1 MAPNIFSHRSTMS
14 NMIYGFA
21 IVCEGSSS
29 FLPLSPRN
37 QFRFLS
43 ILILVSILFP
53 ITDLAESLRR
63 GNLLV
68 PQTYSPMN
76 GDLNVQLQY
85 FTQQPKKS
93 ATFNSDESAS
103 LSSEEDDFLK
113 TTSAPKQS
121 KTLTDDVRLQISQF
135 NGTNRTT
142 VGILDVYP
150 DSRLNTTQIT
160 ISCLNFLF
168 GGMYELEIVG
178 GNDID
183 EGANTLDNHD
193 ERLRQQLD
201 VRWPQPKLSV
211 TPESIG
217 TYPQQ
222 PVDVILEFPGVECI
236 VPHTQLDKV
245 PEFWL
250 ELYFCGH
257 EVYCDSANVSSSQVL
272 YAEQIR
278 GYPKARLVKLS
289 CELFGL
295 AGHYVVKLRPIMPV
309 AASVSATAYIQV
321 NPNRFHYLFF
331 QFPLCIAYGLFRFHF
346 RRLSFF
352 CPDRRHIKRIINVRE
367 CNLNAKTIISI
378 HRFAVQ
384 HVCTCAVFLFLI
396 HILDTFPGY
405 YLG

>member
-1 MAPNIFSHRSTMS
+1 MFV
-14 NMIYGFA
+14 MIYSFS
-21 IVCEGSSS
+21 IVRFFFSSQIHFVS
-29 FLPLSPRN
+29 Y
-37 QFRFLS
+37 Q
-43 ILILVSILFP
+43 ILILESLYFFSDVG
-53 ITDLAESLRR
+53 DSLRR

-68 PQTYSPMN
+68 PQTYSPIN

-85 FTQQPKKS
+85 FSQAKKKLGIS
-93 ATFNSDESAS
+93 NFNSDESAS
-103 LSSEEDDFLK
+103 FSSEENDFMK

-121 KTLTDDVRLQISQF
+121 KTSNDDIRLQVSRYI
-135 NGTNRTT
+135 GTNRTI
-142 VGILDVYP
+142 VSILDVYP
-150 DSRLNTTQIT
+150 DARLNTTQIT
-160 ISCLNFLF
+160 ISCMNFLF
-168 GGMYELEIVG
+168 GGVYELEIVG

-183 EGANTLDNHD
+183 DAANTLDDHD

-222 PVDVILEFPGVECI
+222 PVDVILEFPGIECI
-236 VPHTQLDKV
+236 VPHTQLDTV

-250 ELYFCGH
+250 ELYYCGH

-295 AGHYVVKLRPIMPV
+295 AGHYVVKLRPTTPV

-321 NPNRFHYLFF
+321 NRKQIFHLNVCGCLHLGFSTYALHMQLFF
-331 QFPLCIAYGLFRFHF
+331 RHLFF
-346 RRLSFF
+346 LTISF
-352 CPDRRHIKRIINVRE
+352 ITE
-367 CNLNAKTIISI
+367 
-378 HRFAVQ
+378 
-384 HVCTCAVFLFLI
+384 
-396 HILDTFPGY
+396 
-405 YLG
+405 

>member
-1 MAPNIFSHRSTMS
+1 
-14 NMIYGFA
+14 
-21 IVCEGSSS
+21 
-29 FLPLSPRN
+29 
-37 QFRFLS
+37 
-43 ILILVSILFP
+43 
-53 ITDLAESLRR
+53 
-63 GNLLV
+63 
-68 PQTYSPMN
+68 MN

-321 NPNRFHYLFF
+321 NPNQFHYLFF

-352 CPDRRHIKRIINVRE
+352 LPWPSPYQTHNKCPRMQFKCKNHHFHSPVCRSTCLHLCCFSVPDPYPWYISRLLFRLTGANSSYSMYTLVVFHHAIRTLASE
-367 CNLNAKTIISI
+367 FYLNIQHAFWTEPIEFGYLANYVLTLHRLPLQHHCTILPNS
-378 HRFAVQ
+378 V
-384 HVCTCAVFLFLI
+384 
-396 HILDTFPGY
+396 
-405 YLG
+405 